1 MITVCWQLLLL
12 PWTSTTVQVTVLVP
26 TGKLAGALL
35 VTLATPQLSAV
46 AGVPR
51 VTPAA
56 LHSPMLAFAVTVPG
70 QVMLGASVSSTVTD
84 WVQVL
89 LLPLRSVTVQ
99 VTSVVPTGKLVGA
112 LLVTLATAQL
122 SDVTGS
128 PSATPLAKHWPALAL
143 VVTVAGQAIVG
154 T

>member
-46 AGVPR
+46 AGVPST
-51 VTPAA
+51 TPLA
-56 LHSPMLAFAVTVPG
+56 LHRPVSAFTVTRPG

-112 LLVTLATAQL
+112 LQIGREHV
-122 SDVTGS
+122 
-128 PSATPLAKHWPALAL
+128 
-143 VVTVAGQAIVG
+143 
-154 T
+154 